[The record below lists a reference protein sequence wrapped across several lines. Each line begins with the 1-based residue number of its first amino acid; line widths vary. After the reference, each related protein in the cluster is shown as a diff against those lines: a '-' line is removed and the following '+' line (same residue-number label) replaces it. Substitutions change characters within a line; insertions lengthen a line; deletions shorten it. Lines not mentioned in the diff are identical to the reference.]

1 MVLENE
7 RNVNFITCSHVL
19 LRDSLY
25 VKLNKI
31 YQRIPAHHTKII
43 AGDLN
48 AKIGDLAIP

>member
-7 RNVNFITCSHVL
+7 RNVNFFTCSHVL
-19 LRDSLY
+19 IRDSIY
-25 VKLNKI
+25 DKLKKI
-31 YQRIPAHHTKII
+31 YQRTPAHDTNII